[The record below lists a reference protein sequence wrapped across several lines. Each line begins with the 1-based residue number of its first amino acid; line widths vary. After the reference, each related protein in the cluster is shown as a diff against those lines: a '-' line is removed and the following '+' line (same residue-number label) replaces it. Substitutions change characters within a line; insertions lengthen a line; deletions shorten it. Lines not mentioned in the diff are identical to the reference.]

1 MVTDTSE
8 KRLEARIVRLLTDG
22 VASVDSDREIGERHG
37 RYGEPAKENE
47 DD

>member
-1 MVTDTSE
+1 MTTDTSE
-8 KRLEARIVRLLTDG
+8 KGLEARIVRLLTDG
-22 VASVDSDREIGERHG
+22 ADGAGPGREIGERHG